1 MTVFCLFFILA
12 RCASFVSWCGSKDY
26 CAVTF
31 PVSTCRPACSKY
43 FNGIGCCC
51 CFLCVRGGGGG
62 AVFCSLVLFYCDMIY
77 PPLRFTL

>member
-31 PVSTCRPACSKY
+31 LFQLAGRLVANTLM
-43 FNGIGCCC
+43 G
-51 CFLCVRGGGGG
+51 LVVV
-62 AVFCSLVLFYCDMIY
+62 AVFFV
-77 PPLRFTL
+77 